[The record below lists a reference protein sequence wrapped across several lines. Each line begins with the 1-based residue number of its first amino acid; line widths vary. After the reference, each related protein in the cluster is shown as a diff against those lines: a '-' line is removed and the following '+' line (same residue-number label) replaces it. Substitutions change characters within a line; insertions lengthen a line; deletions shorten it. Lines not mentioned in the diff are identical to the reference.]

1 MKTYA
6 VTVYPYASQEG
17 TIRVPDDI
25 PEEKVG
31 QYIHDHFNDIALGEV
46 SLDYKGTDIEF
57 DKE

>member
-1 MKTYA
+1 

-17 TIRVPDDI
+17 TIQVPDDI